1 MCKKFTFCRLRH
13 IVHLQTQFIGNHGDE
28 LAVRG
33 LAPRIVNGI
42 TEIRIQNIHITA
54 IPSDFDRMAN
64 GAFHTGAR
72 GLVLLCHTRIK
83 LFCHRIDNLRV
94 FDGHDDGIPKIVV
107 SLNVGRHANLVQDLR
122 DLNAQVAAAGAV

>member
-1 MCKKFTFCRLRH
+1 MAMNSLFWACPAYCEWCNRNT
-13 IVHLQTQFIGNHGDE
+13 
-28 LAVRG
+28 
-33 LAPRIVNGI
+33 RIHH
-42 TEIRIQNIHITA
+42 HITA

-72 GLVLLCHTRIK
+72 GLVLLCHTRVK

-107 SLNVGRHANLVQDLR
+107 SLNVGWHANLMQDLR